1 MIRMTKEQKIMFCI
15 SSALIIIG
23 TIFLL
28 IDYFQ
33 NKHISFLLASSIVV
47 FAMSDSVIVNMAM
60 TQYEKFF
67 TYLNYLNDH
76 ITQVQK
82 TLIQIGC
89 SVSVNADMIEHVN
102 QVMATQYYRKLCH
115 IQKDIHGHLNNPKL
129 KVDQVT
135 YSTYKI
141 LYQKVK
147 DTGYL
152 I

>member
-1 MIRMTKEQKIMFCI
+1 MIKMTKELKIMFCI

-33 NKHISFLLASSIVV
+33 NNHISFLFASSIVV
-47 FAMSDSVIVNMAM
+47 FVMADFVIVNMVM
-60 TQYEKFF
+60 TQYEKFLM
-67 TYLNYLNDH
+67 YLNYLYDH

-82 TLIQIGC
+82 TLIQIGI
-89 SVSVNADMIEHVN
+89 SVCVNSDLLEHVK
-102 QVMATQYYRKLCH
+102 QVMASQYYRKLCQ
-115 IQKDIHGHLNNPKL
+115 IQKDIQGHLNNPKR
-129 KVDQVT
+129 KVEQVT
-135 YSTYKI
+135 YLTYKI
-141 LYQKVK
+141 MYQKVK